1 MREWWQPQ
9 RLIGPT
15 ILALIF
21 ILAAGEITDP
31 DFFWHMANGRLIWE
45 TRTIPRTDPFS
56 FTARGEEWVC
66 HEWGSELA
74 MYGLWRTLGTAG
86 LIALG
91 ALAITGAFGLV
102 LARAGRTEDGS
113 VVSPYPAALATLLAA
128 LSSLPSWGVRPQMV
142 TLLFASITLYILEGG
157 GPLWLL
163 IPLQVLWVNMHGG
176 FLLGPTL
183 TFAFALGTAIEGRKA
198 KALAA
203 CIRARR
209 RFARLCLTGMAQIAA
224 SLVNPYGARMLIYPL
239 QTLTSH
245 AMREYIVE
253 WFSPDFHAPGF
264 QPLAMLILALM
275 GTFALS
281 RKRPTGPR
289 LVLLLGATYAAL
301 SSARHIPFL
310 AIVAA
315 PVLGEQIAGLRDKSA
330 GGQEGK
336 YTGHARTLITRPV
349 SRTCA
354 ICLAL
359 VLIAGLSA
367 ACAWRLYVAA
377 ENNDAAQMKHYPVRA
392 VDFMEAHHI
401 AGRLFNRYSW
411 GGYLIWRGHEPF
423 IDGRADVYGDEF
435 LQMYVEIYDAE
446 RSPHEIFE
454 QYGINCA
461 LVEAKSP
468 IATLLEG
475 SGWHRVYQDEL
486 AAVFVKGGT
495 SGDSPCDL
503 QNTWKN

>member
-1 MREWWQPQ
+1 MRDMRKWWQPTE
-9 RLIGPT
+9 LIGPA
-15 ILALIF
+15 ILAFIF

-31 DFFWHMANGRLIWE
+31 DFFWHLANGRLIWE
-45 TRTIPRTDPFS
+45 TRTIPRVDPFS
-56 FTARGEEWVC
+56 FTAHGKEWIC
-66 HEWGSELA
+66 HEWLSELI
-74 MYGLWRTLGTAG
+74 MYGVEHTLGEAG

-91 ALAITGAFGLV
+91 ALTITGAFGLV
-102 LARAGRTEDGS
+102 LARTRGTEDGS

-128 LSSLPSWGVRPQMV
+128 LSSLPTWGVRPQMV

-157 GPLWLL
+157 KPLWALV
-163 IPLQVLWVNMHGG
+163 PLQVLWVNMHGG

-183 TFAFALGTAIEGRKA
+183 TFACALGTAIEGRRERCP
-198 KALAA
+198 AA
-203 CIRARR
+203 RIRARR
-209 RFARLCLTGMAQIAA
+209 RFAQLCLTGVAQIAA
-224 SLVNPYGARMLIYPL
+224 SLVNPYGARMLVYPL
-239 QTLTSH
+239 QTLTSN

-253 WFSPDFHAPGF
+253 WHSPDFHAPGF
-264 QPLAMLILALM
+264 QPLAVLILALM
-275 GTFALS
+275 GTFTLS
-281 RKRPTGPR
+281 RKRPTAPR

-336 YTGHARTLITRPV
+336 YTGHVRTLITRPV
-349 SRTCA
+349 SGTFA

-367 ACAWRLYVAA
+367 ACAWRLQVAA
-377 ENNDAAQMKHYPVRA
+377 GNNDAVQMKHYPVRA

-401 AGRLFNRYSW
+401 TGPLFNRYSW
-411 GGYLIWRGHEPF
+411 GGYLIWRGYTPF

-435 LQMYVEIYDAE
+435 LKTYVEIYDA
-446 RSPHEIFE
+446 RVSPHEIFE

-461 LVEAKSP
+461 LVEVKSP
-468 IATLLEG
+468 IATLLEE

-486 AAVFVKGGT
+486 AAVLLKGGI
-495 SGDSPCDL
+495 SGGSR
-503 QNTWKN
+503 